1 MVSVMVG
8 NERHE
13 VSDAVGQNDALWLP
27 QWAVEEVTGWRLKP
41 QGFCRDDV
49 CVPVPPG
56 RQTEFVDGGR
66 VNVAAFWRLLEAPA
80 LHDADGGLWVL
91 GESAGRRAAQLE
103 SLEAPDFR
111 LPDLAGRVHALSD
124 LHGRKVLLVTWA
136 SW

>member
-13 VSDAVGQNDALWLP
+13 VPGAAGHDDALWLP
-27 QWAVEEVTGWRLKP
+27 QAVVEDVTGWTLKP

-49 CVPVPPG
+49 CVPLPAAREG
-56 RQTEFVDGGR
+56 DFVAGDR
-66 VNVAAFWRLLEAPA
+66 VNVAALWRLLQAPA

-91 GESAGRRAAQLE
+91 GESAARRALELE
-103 SLEAPDFR
+103 SLQAPDFR
-111 LPDLAGRVHALSD
+111 LPDLAGRLHALSD
-124 LHGRKVLLVTWA
+124 LRGRKVLLVTWA